1 MPNCAAV
8 ICHAGHGT
16 VVRALA
22 CGVPVVACP
31 HAGDMSENAARVRW
45 AGAGVSLPRRF
56 QTPRGVRL
64 ALRRVLA
71 DPGYARR
78 AGELR
83 EWAERH
89 DGAALAAEEVERVAA
104 G

>member
-1 MPNCAAV
+1 MPRCAAV

-16 VVRALA
+16 VARALA

-31 HAGDMSENAARVRW
+31 HAGDMAENAARVRW

-64 ALRRVLA
+64 ALRRLLA
-71 DPGYARR
+71 DPGYAEGAARLGDWSR
-78 AGELR
+78 
-83 EWAERH
+83 RH
-89 DGAALAAEEVERVAA
+89 DGAALAADEVERVMQR
-104 G
+104 